1 VFDTE
6 NMRSLL
12 VGVVVVLAGCG
23 PQFPQPDHRPRAAGI
38 PEGRETTA
46 TTVPAEAQAVPA
58 TGAIRVDHAWV
69 KDASNA
75 AGQAKRRGEI
85 EALRTKVIAGSGFV
99 VAWESLGA
107 NGEVW
112 HVAEGETYDAEVLPA
127 VVRGMAPGQVS
138 AVIPGD
144 GGLHLFRV
152 LGSGDGQ

>member
-1 VFDTE
+1 VFDTG
-6 NMRSLL
+6 NMRRLL
-12 VGVVVVLAGCG
+12 VGVAVVLAACG
-23 PQFPQPDHRPRAAGI
+23 PQFPQPDHRPRTAGV
-38 PEGRETTA
+38 PEERKTTA
-46 TTVPAEAQAVPA
+46 TTMPETEAVPA

-69 KDASNA
+69 KDASSA
-75 AGQAKRRGEI
+75 KGQAKRRGEI
-85 EALRTKVIAGSGFV
+85 EALRSKVIAGSGFV

-152 LGSGDGQ
+152 LGSGDAQ